1 MKSIAYADGI
11 HNITLVDGVV
21 RFELLELTPQPN
33 GAEPSASSIG
43 AVAMSIPAVM
53 RTQQQLTGLIQKL
66 VEQSVRKK
74 EATLA
79 AGACIV
85 LGLVAKPS
93 IKKYSFWPSS
103 GMP

>member
-1 MKSIAYADGI
+1 MNLGLFKAQAFGW
-11 HNITLVDGVV
+11 
-21 RFELLELTPQPN
+21 F
-33 GAEPSASSIG
+33 SASNNC

-79 AGACIV
+79 AGDCIV